1 MPRNKFS
8 FAKYIRELYLRR
20 LCEAHA
26 GITFRLG
33 SPETARHV
41 GIHLL
46 APEQWELDRAIERA
60 EAQGFETIYIY
71 V

>member
-8 FAKYIRELYLRR
+8 LAKIMRELYLRR
-20 LCEAHA
+20 LCEAHDR
-26 GITFRLG
+26 IVFRLG
-33 SPETARHV
+33 SPETASHM
-41 GIHLL
+41 GIHVL

-60 EAQGFETIYIY
+60 EVQGFETIYIY